1 MERFHRVNNA
11 MCRMLEYSE
20 EELVGM
26 ATTRRNAT
34 GRSGD
39 RRDSIRE
46 SSRRSSPDGSIICRW
61 RSDTSASPA
70 KIVWTNLNASILRE
84 GDDRRYFLGIIE
96 NITER
101 KQVEEQ
107 LRESQKLES
116 LGVLAGGIAHDFNNL
131 LTGILGNASL
141 GLDLAPPDSPLRP
154 LLQRLVKASE
164 RAADLTRQ
172 LLAYAGKGRFV
183 LSALSLSATG
193 AGDQQPGPRQFS
205 RARPAGPGT
214 RARDVRLS
222 KRTRRRSSRS
232 S

>member
-1 MERFHRVNNA
+1 
-11 MCRMLEYSE
+11 MLEYSE
-20 EELVGM
+20 EELLNRTITEV
-26 ATTRRNAT
+26 TPPE
-34 GRSGD
+34 D
-39 RRDSIRE
+39 LE
-46 SSRRSSPDGSIICRW
+46 SSGFYSPQTADAHYRTNRHLQMEKRYVTKSG
-61 RSDTSASPA
+61 
-70 KIVWTNLNASILRE
+70 KVLWTNLNASILRE
-84 GDDRRYFLGIIE
+84 GADRTYFLGIVE

-141 GLDLAPPDSPLRP
+141 GLDLAPSNSPLRP
-154 LLQRLVKASE
+154 LLQRLVQASE

-183 LSALSLSATG
+183 LSAISLSVWCEEISGLVRASF
-193 AGDQQPGPRQFS
+193 PGR
-205 RARPAGPGT
+205 
-214 RARDVRLS
+214 VRLDLNWRRKFPPS